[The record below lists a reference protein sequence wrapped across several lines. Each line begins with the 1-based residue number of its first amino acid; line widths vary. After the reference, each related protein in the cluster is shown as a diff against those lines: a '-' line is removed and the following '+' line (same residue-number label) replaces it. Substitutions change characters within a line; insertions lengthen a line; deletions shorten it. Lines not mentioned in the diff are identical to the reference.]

1 MITGGKIIAVK
12 GQKMKDGQ
20 LDSLNVNLNLED
32 VKSEKNKT
40 TIKYTYT
47 VNYAKELAELSVSG
61 EVYVE
66 GPEQKEIEET
76 WKKTKQFPVAFAEEL
91 LTTIGYTGSAV
102 GTLIAFALNINAPI
116 NVQKVKL
123 QQPSQQQQ
131 AS

>member
-1 MITGGKIIAVK
+1 MITGGRILGVK

-20 LDSLNVNLNLED
+20 LDSLNVNLNLEE
-32 VKSEKNKT
+32 VKSEKT
-40 TIKYTYT
+40 RAVIKYTYT
-47 VNYAKELAELSVSG
+47 VKYEKELAEIAVSG

-66 GPEQKEIEET
+66 GPEQKEIEES
-76 WKKTKQFPVAFAEEL
+76 WKKTKQLPVAFAEEL

-123 QQPSQQQQ
+123 QQPSQQ